1 MPDIESKEEILPK
14 GNFLEKLLLLRAEV
28 SFEYINETWGAL
40 PPRRE
45 KTRELIFTAIPRT
58 YFRVKF

>member
-28 SFEYINETWGAL
+28 SFEYINET
-40 PPRRE
+40 
-45 KTRELIFTAIPRT
+45 
-58 YFRVKF
+58 